1 MATLKI
7 IDRGDVPAD
16 KLNGSWAGAFGQ
28 TQFMPSTFLR
38 LAVDFEGDGRRD
50 IVDSAPDALA
60 STANYL
66 RKSGWR
72 PGLAWGFEVKLPDGY
87 SGPSGRKAKQSMS
100 FWAARGVT
108 RIDGRPLGSGEAAL
122 LLPAGRDGPA
132 FLVTRNFDAV
142 YSYNAAESYTLAAC
156 VLADRLAGGRGIVT
170 PWPTDDPLLPLE
182 GRKEVQALLARRGY
196 DVGGAPDGDIGTKS
210 KAAIADFESRAGHA
224 GQRPRLGQGARGAE
238 AVGRHSLS
246 QTSPKNRPP
255 HAPSFAWGARFGSPD
270 DGPTLS
276 ETICAEASHPRPHRR
291 RPASRRPVSPA
302 PAQASS
308 PGPTFSPSACRTA
321 RSSKSATSA
330 TGRRKSALARRRYS
344 APGFEPAGM
353 DSPFAAL
360 DRMSAE
366 MDREAQALLN
376 ETARLQASAFGFPD
390 AFAAVDS
397 GRLAPGSRSFSVVST
412 LSGGHMCSRSVEVF
426 ASPDGGRPR
435 VVTRTSG
442 DCGPG
447 HRGSPSPGARRPAE
461 PARMRPGL
469 IEVNATPGEILAP
482 QAASERIAVR

>member
-1 MATLKI
+1 MKRLLCCLAASAAMFAAPPARADFASCVGSLKAEGARAGISARTLGVAFDGLQPDMKVLDLQGQQPEFKTPVWDYVDGLTGDDRVADGRAAMAAQARALARAEEQFGVSRYMLAAIWGVESRFGQKMGARPLVQSLTTLACFGGRARYFRSELMATLKI

-87 SGPSGRKAKQSMS
+87 SGPSGRRTKQSMS

-210 KAAIADFESRAGHA
+210 KAAIADFQRRQGMTVDGRASVKV
-224 GQRPRLGQGARGAE
+224 L
-238 AVGRHSLS
+238 
-246 QTSPKNRPP
+246 
-255 HAPSFAWGARFGSPD
+255 
-270 DGPTLS
+270 
-276 ETICAEASHPRPHRR
+276 
-291 RPASRRPVSPA
+291 
-302 PAQASS
+302 
-308 PGPTFSPSACRTA
+308 
-321 RSSKSATSA
+321 
-330 TGRRKSALARRRYS
+330 
-344 APGFEPAGM
+344 
-353 DSPFAAL
+353 AAL
-360 DRMSAE
+360 KR
-366 MDREAQALLN
+366 
-376 ETARLQASAFGFPD
+376 
-390 AFAAVDS
+390 
-397 GRLAPGSRSFSVVST
+397 
-412 LSGGHMCSRSVEVF
+412 
-426 ASPDGGRPR
+426 
-435 VVTRTSG
+435 
-442 DCGPG
+442 
-447 HRGSPSPGARRPAE
+447 
-461 PARMRPGL
+461 
-469 IEVNATPGEILAP
+469 
-482 QAASERIAVR
+482 